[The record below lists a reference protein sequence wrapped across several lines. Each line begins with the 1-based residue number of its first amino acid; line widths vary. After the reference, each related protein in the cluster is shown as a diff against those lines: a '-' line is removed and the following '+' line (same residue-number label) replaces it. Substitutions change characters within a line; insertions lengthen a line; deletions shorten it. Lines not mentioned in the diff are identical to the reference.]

1 MRTIALLSLLAF
13 GSSLA
18 RAQEQPD
25 EEQPQQSTIK
35 TVDTPPPPKPA
46 PPTTTPSSHPTTGPT
61 TGPTTPA
68 PGTPGATP
76 SGSIITAPTGTR
88 TPAITTFG
96 STGVTQQPFVSTLP
110 AGKVYVSREMRT
122 RWSNARIMY
131 GFGGFT
137 GLAGTALTIS
147 SVIVVAAT
155 GYPCNPHDP
164 LNPGRDRC
172 NETNMTAAP
181 TDAAPLL
188 GYLGSSLSAFGFV
201 FSAGGLGWQHKL
213 LRELG
218 NDTSRGIF
226 YGGTALGVSGFVAT
240 GLGYF
245 WGLTDYLSPHDQ
257 GIAILA
263 TTITST
269 VLCALGSL
277 LFTID
282 SRRVKQVFERLNAF

>member
-18 RAQEQPD
+18 HAQEQPD

-35 TVDTPPPPKPA
+35 TVDPPKPPPPA
-46 PPTTTPSSHPTTGPT
+46 
-61 TGPTTPA
+61 TPA
-68 PGTPGATP
+68 PGGATVAPPGTPTQPTTPGATP
-76 SGSIITAPTGTR
+76 SGSTITTPSGTR
-88 TPAITTFG
+88 TPSFTTFG
-96 STGVTQQPFVSTLP
+96 STGVTQPQQFVSTLP
-110 AGKVYVSREMRT
+110 PGKVYVSREMRT
-122 RWSNARIMY
+122 RWSNARTMY

-172 NETNMTAAP
+172 NETNMTASP

-282 SRRVKQVFERLNAF
+282 STRVKKVFERLNAF